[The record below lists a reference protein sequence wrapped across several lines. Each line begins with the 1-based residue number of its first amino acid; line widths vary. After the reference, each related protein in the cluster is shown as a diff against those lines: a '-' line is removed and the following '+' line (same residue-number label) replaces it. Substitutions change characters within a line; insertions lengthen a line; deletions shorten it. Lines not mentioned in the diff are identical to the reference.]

1 MTCMND
7 KGGIPTTDDGSSVCH
22 DGVLPFEPVDLCPA
36 LPEMAVAWERGNV
49 EYVTAADGIALPV
62 RVFGA
67 TGRGTPVVLLHGL
80 QSHSGWFV
88 QSSARIASLG
98 RPVYAPDRRGSGLS
112 RQRRGHAASFR
123 QITDDIGQI
132 VQYVIGRHGEGR
144 IHLVGHCFGAIPAI
158 LFACKK
164 PAMLASLV
172 LTTPALS
179 TRVNVPLLEKVAIT
193 ISRLFNSTRY
203 FPIPFSSDLLTD
215 MPAYR
220 DFIRHD
226 PLSLH
231 EVTAPF
237 LWRIFWT
244 RLSLPALP
252 HRLPMPVF
260 MALAGK
266 DFIAN
271 NDKNEKFFRRI
282 QARHKRLETYPEA
295 SHILEFSSERERFL
309 HDLTEW
315 IRETS
320 SCDSGGCSTHG
331 IER

>member
-7 KGGIPTTDDGSSVCH
+7 KGDILTTDGGSSVRH
-22 DGVLPFEPVDLCPA
+22 DGTLASEPVDLCPA
-36 LPEMAVAWERGNV
+36 LPEMAVAWKRGKG
-49 EYVTAADGIALPV
+49 EYLTAADGIVLPV

-88 QSSARIASLG
+88 QSSAHIASLG
-98 RPVYAPDRRGSGLS
+98 CPVYAPDRRGSGLS

-132 VQYVIGRHGEGR
+132 VQHVIRRHGDAR
-144 IHLVGHCFGAIPAI
+144 IHLIGHCFGAIPAV
-158 LFACKK
+158 LFACKN
-164 PAMLASLV
+164 PAVLASLV
-172 LTTPALS
+172 LTTPALF
-179 TRVNVPLLEKVAIT
+179 TRVTVPLPEKVAIT
-193 ISRLFNSTRY
+193 VSRFLHSMRY
-203 FPIPFSSDLLTD
+203 FPIPFSTDLLTD

-226 PLSLH
+226 PLSLD
-231 EVTAPF
+231 EVTGPF

-244 RLSLPALP
+244 RLSLPALAG
-252 HRLPMPVF
+252 RLHMPVF

-271 NDKNEKFFRRI
+271 NDKNEGFFRRI
-282 QARHKRLETYPEA
+282 RARHKRLETYTEA
-295 SHILEFSSERERFL
+295 SHVLEFSSERERFFS
-309 HDLTEW
+309 DLTEW

-320 SCDSGGCSTHG
+320 SCDSGGCSTHV